1 MNSAW
6 PSDGASALAGAGTPG
21 LTSQTQAGW
30 QVDVAAAPETAVA
43 GIPEVLAPTHMDDVA
58 LLPAASPVSDFMIY
72 RLERALRERVRYRYV
87 EPLVLRE
94 GQSFRIQSPC
104 CSRNVDPSGG
114 LIDIA
119 LLTPGATDATGA
131 GGAGVGWSLSAR
143 DHLKSVWRV
152 CLSDAPLELLLDALC
167 VDSERQF
174 WP

>member
-1 MNSAW
+1 MNTAR

-21 LTSQTQAGW
+21 LAPQAQAAW
-30 QVDVAAAPETAVA
+30 PDMAAAPEAA
-43 GIPEVLAPTHMDDVA
+43 A
-58 LLPAASPVSDFMIY
+58 LPAGSPVSDFMIY

-119 LLTPGATDATGA
+119 LLTPGATGA
-131 GGAGVGWSLSAR
+131 AGGWSLSAR
-143 DHLKSVWRV
+143 DHAAGVWLARI
-152 CLSDAPLELLLDALC
+152 SDAPLELLLDALC

-174 WP
+174 WA

>member
-1 MNSAW
+1 MNTAR

-21 LTSQTQAGW
+21 LAPRAQAAW
-30 QVDVAAAPETAVA
+30 PDMAATPEA
-43 GIPEVLAPTHMDDVA
+43 A
-58 LLPAASPVSDFMIY
+58 LLPAGSPVGDFMIY

-119 LLTPGATDATGA
+119 LLTPGAAGA
-131 GGAGVGWSLSAR
+131 AGWSLSAR
-143 DHLKSVWRV
+143 DHASGTWVQRMG
-152 CLSDAPLELLLDALC
+152 DAPLDTVLDALC